1 MNTMKNRTPNL
12 QKLQKICRAII
23 IPLIVAVFNVLLV
36 IFPQQILQGSKEG
49 LNLWFNNVL
58 PSLLPFIIGT
68 NLLIGLGVVSFLGT
82 LLEPVM
88 QPLFGVSGCG
98 GYALITGMTSGYP
111 MGLKTVAN
119 LREVNQLTQ
128 TEAQRLAGFV
138 NNGGPLFIIGVV
150 GLGMF
155 NCEAAGYFILT
166 AHYSAS
172 IITGLLL
179 KYYKKTKSVPIK
191 EQNNLFATAVKNMKT
206 SIRNDGRGFGKI
218 LSDSIKNSLETIA
231 MVGGFIILFSVVVKI
246 FEITNLSHGIA
257 SMLGLSGSEDT
268 VKGLLVGITEIT
280 NGAKLISQPG
290 LTRESLVLCA
300 AVIAFGGF
308 SIHAQSVSFI
318 RNTDIKTSGYLLC
331 KFITAVITATVG
343 WLIYPLF
350 DFKTQTVSALAGS
363 VPGLADKY
371 SFSLVSFLSVMLF
384 LLCFA
389 IVMWILGLRKRTR

>member
-1 MNTMKNRTPNL
+1 MNKGTPSL
-12 QKLQKICRAII
+12 QKFGEIFRAII
-23 IPLIVAVFNVLLV
+23 IPLIVAIFNVLLV

-49 LNLWFNNVL
+49 LTLWFNNVL

-119 LREVNQLTQ
+119 LREINQLTQ

-150 GLGMF
+150 GVGMF

-179 KYYKKTKSVPIK
+179 KYYKKTKPVQTNEKP
-191 EQNNLFATAVKNMKT
+191 NLFAAAVKNMRTTIK
-206 SIRNDGRGFGKI
+206 NDGRGFGKI

-231 MVGGFIILFSVVVKI
+231 MIGGFIILFSVVVKI
-246 FEITNLSHGIA
+246 FEITNVSTGIA
-257 SMLGLSGSEDT
+257 AMLGLQGSEET
-268 VKGLLVGITEIT
+268 VKGLLVGLTEIT

-300 AVIAFGGF
+300 AIIAFGGF

-318 RNTDIKTSGYLLC
+318 RNTDIKTSIYLLC
-331 KFITAVITATVG
+331 KFITAVITATLG
-343 WLIYPLF
+343 WLIYPF
-350 DFKTQTVSALAGS
+350 FQFKTQTVSAIAGS
-363 VPGLADKY
+363 VPGLAEKY
-371 SFSLVSFLSVMLF
+371 NFSLVSFLSVMLF
-384 LLCFA
+384 MLGVVV
-389 IVMWILGLRKRTR
+389 VMWILGLRKRM